1 MTRPGSP
8 LWAWLSAAVVL
19 SGTLGAPLA
28 GAQPTIDSAD
38 LAYHE
43 RPGNPVPMNLPFRD
57 ADERVRSLADIAQG
71 RPLILVPAYYDCTSL
86 CGLVR
91 SSLYGALAVLTDSG
105 DYALAILSI
114 DPQESSDSARMAL
127 AHDQRAIEHLHGPQ
141 PHYLTGAAPNIKAV
155 SDAVGFRA
163 RRDPLSGQFLHPA
176 GVVFLTP
183 RGTVSSYLLGVGYT
197 PAQVR
202 SALQRAQAG
211 VLAQV
216 GAPLLLLCFHFD
228 ATTGRYSLE
237 IMKVLR
243 LAGYLTVLTLLGVM
257 VLMFRRERS

>member
-1 MTRPGSP
+1 MTRRGSC
-8 LWAWLSAAVVL
+8 LWVGISAVLVL
-19 SGTLGAPLA
+19 SGTLGTSVAVA
-28 GAQPTIDSAD
+28 KPTLDSAD

-43 RPGNPVPMNLPFRD
+43 RPGSPVPMNLPFRD
-57 ADERVRSLADIAQG
+57 ADDRVRSLADIAQG

-91 SSLYGALAVLTDSG
+91 SSLYGALAALTDSG
-105 DYALAILSI
+105 DYALAIVSI
-114 DPQESSDSARMAL
+114 DPQETSDSARMAQS
-127 AHDQRAIEHLHGPQ
+127 HDQHAIDGLHGPQ
-141 PHYLTGAAPNIKAV
+141 PHYLTGAAPNLQAV
-155 SDAVGFRA
+155 TDAVGFRA